1 MVSIM
6 EGADLVMSHG
16 ALHLEVVEIIAV
28 RPAMCQDTV
37 DEVMSIVQNT
47 IWKGL
52 ALQMFMI

>member
-1 MVSIM
+1 M